1 MSYLFDTNAIS
12 EVFKPRPNPE
22 YVEWLRNVP
31 RDDQYTSTVAL
42 GELYVVA
49 YRSQARKKWF
59 QRIHEQVI
67 PRMTVLDYDSA
78 CAVEYGRIRAHL
90 ADAGTPIG
98 DTDVKLAATALVHG
112 LTLVTA
118 NVDHFH
124 RVPDLEL
131 RTFRTGEQKRASDR
145 KSSPG

>member
-22 YVEWLRNVP
+22 YVEWLGTVP
-31 RDDQYTSTVAL
+31 RDEQYTSTVAI

-59 QRIHEQVI
+59 ERIREQVI
-67 PRMTVLDYDSA
+67 PRMIVLDYDLA
-78 CAVEYGRIRAHL
+78 CAAEYGRIRAHL

-98 DTDVKLAATALVHG
+98 DTDVQIAATVIVHG

-118 NVDHFH
+118 NVDHFQ
-124 RVPDLEL
+124 RVPSLDLRAFL
-131 RTFRTGEQKRASDR
+131 TGVQVRTLER
-145 KSSPG
+145 KSQ